1 MLGGELMFSTK
12 RNSKSISADKKYIL
26 LWNSGGFIIGVDWII
41 AKNYLKAI
49 NFRIGLIEINNQLI
63 YSVKSNSNGS
73 WKPCRTIKNSGD
85 RSINK
90 KNALKD
96 YFNHYLLKNQSNFT
110 IIELK
115 N

>member
-1 MLGGELMFSTK
+1 MLGGELMFLRK
-12 RNSKSISADKKYIL
+12 SKSISVNKKYIL
-26 LWNSGGFIIGVDWII
+26 LWNSGGFIIGSDWII
-41 AKNYLKAI
+41 AKNYLKAK

-73 WKPCRTIKNSGD
+73 WKPCRAIKNSGD
-85 RSINK
+85 RAINK

-96 YFNHYLLKNQSNFT
+96 YFHNYLLNNQSNFT

>member
-1 MLGGELMFSTK
+1 MFLK
-12 RNSKSISADKKYIL
+12 RKSKSISANQKYIL
-26 LWNSGGFIIGVDWII
+26 LWNSGGFIIGSDWII
-41 AKNYLKAI
+41 AKNYLKAK

-63 YSVKSNSNGS
+63 YSVKSNSTNGS
-73 WKPCRTIKNSGD
+73 WRPYRAIKNSGD
-85 RSINK
+85 RAINK

-96 YFNHYLLKNQSNFT
+96 YFHNYLLNNQSNFT